1 MALLFCPVMPHL
13 NRGMAALG
21 LEMCWR
27 SMIWP
32 AGLLWCCGRKKVGNG
47 EHFSRACNGRYRI
60 ICTTNC
66 EVYRYAYNRCSFFG
80 VANKNNRAAHKDI
93 LFVILP
99 GRLVEPP
106 VFPSGAR
113 FADTHTHLDMLHYPS
128 LALARCAAHGVDF
141 LVTVVDPTEDPGYTY
156 DNLDVWLQTA
166 RVQLDEWGLHSHQ
179 LPMTEIII
187 GCHPHN
193 ASAFDSSTQ
202 TLLVELLQQPKTAAV
217 GEIGLDYH
225 YDYSPRGVQQQ
236 VFREQIRL
244 AKTQGLSISLHLR
257 EAHEDGLNILR
268 QEGLPEAGALLHC
281 FNLDYAT
288 LEPFLELG
296 CKVAFGGPLTF
307 KKSDDVR
314 QAAARTAWDKIM
326 TETDATLH
334 GAAPA

>member
-1 MALLFCPVMPHL
+1 M
-13 NRGMAALG
+13 RTTDAA
-21 LEMCWR
+21 
-27 SMIWP
+27 S
-32 AGLLWCCGRKKVGNG
+32 
-47 EHFSRACNGRYRI
+47 SD
-60 ICTTNC
+60 
-66 EVYRYAYNRCSFFG
+66 
-80 VANKNNRAAHKDI
+80 VANQEQPPPAQKDI
-93 LFVILP
+93 LFRDSS

-217 GEIGLDYH
+217 GEIGLDYY

-244 AKTQGLSISLHLR
+244 AKTQGLPISLHLR

-326 TETDATLH
+326 TETDAPFMAPHPLRGTTCGPEH
-334 GAAPA
+334 VIFTAAKLAEVFALQGQEAAEFYQQLYCNATEFFAR